1 VFAVSEPAFAV
12 CLWHTANGQ
21 SPVVNTHFLGLYN
34 LTKSLCFGMTAEAR
48 AFCTQNT
55 HRIFAEK
62 EKIVAYIIV
71 I

>member
-1 VFAVSEPAFAV
+1 
-12 CLWHTANGQ
+12 
-21 SPVVNTHFLGLYN
+21 
-34 LTKSLCFGMTAEAR
+34 MTAEAR